1 MGSPAPPGTL
11 DAACINRAA
20 FEYYGRLGRVKQ
32 YVDSHFTDDITLKV
46 AADIAC
52 LEEKYFSNFFHAKTG
67 LRFVDFVSYVRVEH
81 AKQLIEQHDMA
92 ISRIAA
98 AVGYHNR
105 RSFQRAFKKSTGI
118 TPTEFKSLVRPC

>member
-1 MGSPAPPGTL
+1 MEG
-11 DAACINRAA
+11 D
-20 FEYYGRLGRVKQ
+20 YY
-32 YVDSHFTDDITLKV
+32 D
-46 AADIAC
+46 
-52 LEEKYFSNFFHAKTG
+52 FFHAKTG

-81 AKQLIEQHDMA
+81 AKQLIEQHDMP

-105 RSFQRAFKKSTGI
+105 RSFQRAFKKWTGI